1 LHAVGR
7 TRSHQEAGVCPALG
21 GLSVMRPGDSKIRIV
36 EAESAAD
43 LEHARRL
50 FRSYATEYADS
61 IAESLC
67 FQGFE
72 VELAGLPGRYAP
84 PSGFLLLATDDERPA
99 GCVAVRDLGSGTC
112 EMKRL
117 FVAPEYRGKRVG
129 RLLVEEVLQ
138 RAERA
143 GYRRLV
149 LDTLPEMQGAL
160 GLYRSFGFVETDP
173 YWDSPVERTIYLEK
187 PLGSGSSRS

>member
-1 LHAVGR
+1 
-7 TRSHQEAGVCPALG
+7 
-21 GLSVMRPGDSKIRIV
+21 MRPGESKIRIV

-43 LEHARRL
+43 LDHARSL
-50 FRSYATEYADS
+50 FRSYATEYAAS

-72 VELAGLPGRYAP
+72 AELAGLPGRYAP
-84 PSGFLLLATDDERPA
+84 PSGFLLLATDGDYSA
-99 GCVAVRDLGSGTC
+99 GCVAVRDLGGGTC

-117 FVAPEYRGKRVG
+117 FVTAEYRGRGVG
-129 RLLVEEVLQ
+129 RLLVDEVLH

-143 GYRRLV
+143 GYHRLV

-160 GLYRSFGFVETDP
+160 GLYRSFGFVEADP

-187 PLGSGSSRS
+187 PLGDGSSRS